1 MDMFSYETVVR
12 FSAVT
17 SLSIFIALFLIMLA
31 YVFLVAKRDR
41 LEEAQMKALDLGAQ
55 SGQDKLGERA

>member
-17 SLSIFIALFLIMLA
+17 SLSIFIALFLIMLG

-41 LEEAQMKALDLGAQ
+41 LEEAQMRALDLGAQ